1 MISFDQLI
9 ADRRSIRKYKAIIPS
24 EDQVMQMIACAA
36 MAPSPSNS
44 QPVRFIRILSGTV
57 KTALQES
64 LEDGYHKLLGS
75 IQGEKNTKRLRNR
88 IHVYKRYSDFIFTA
102 PVLMAI
108 GVIDD
113 YSGFSKILNQAGI
126 LEKDFR
132 ALIDLDISVGL
143 ALKGL
148 ILKAET
154 LGMGTCIVS
163 APLVFIE
170 NMEAILG
177 LTGISIRCL
186 LTLGYPDEIPSHM
199 ERKNVKE
206 IYQVIS

>member
-9 ADRRSIRKYKAIIPS
+9 AGRRSIRRYKTIIPS

-44 QPVRFIRILSGTV
+44 RPVRFIRILSGTV
-57 KTALQES
+57 NTALQES
-64 LEDGYHKLLGS
+64 LEAGYHKILGS
-75 IQGEKNTKRLRNR
+75 IEGEKNKKRLRNR

-102 PVLMAI
+102 PVLMAV
-108 GVIDD
+108 GVVDD

-132 ALIDLDISVGL
+132 AFIDLDISVGL
-143 ALKGL
+143 ALKGF

-154 LGMGTCIVS
+154 LGIGTCIVS

-170 NMEAILG
+170 NIEAILG

-186 LTLGYPDEIPSHM
+186 LTLGYPDEIPSHI
-199 ERKNVKE
+199 ERKNAKE

>member
-9 ADRRSIRKYKAIIPS
+9 SGRRSIRKYKTIIPS
-24 EDQVMQMIACAA
+24 EEQVMQMIACAA
-36 MAPSPSNS
+36 LAPSPSNS
-44 QPVRFIRILSGTV
+44 RPVRFIRILPGTV
-57 KTALQES
+57 KAALQES
-64 LEDGYHKLLGS
+64 LEAGYQKFLGS
-75 IQGEKNTKRLRNR
+75 IEGEKNTKRLRNR
-88 IHVYKRYSDFIFTA
+88 IHVYKRYSDFIFAA
-102 PVLMAI
+102 PVLMAV
-108 GVIDD
+108 GVVDD

-132 ALIDLDISVGL
+132 AFIDLDISVGL
-143 ALKGL
+143 ALKGF

-170 NMEAILG
+170 HIESILG

-186 LTLGYPDEIPSHM
+186 LTLGYPDETPSYM
-199 ERKNVKE
+199 ERKKAQE